1 MYLPFPTPC
10 QQLYPLHNSITS
22 LMASRIAA
30 NSLRAAGQYTNMS
43 IKFYLLKLLYPN
55 HSTTASGRFPTAPNR
70 PCVRWKLRTRNPS
83 DPLHSSRSMASG
95 SNPPPEQKAAEI
107 IQSVPSNNLVT
118 KTGTVVL
125 GTGLL
130 ATAISQELYVMN
142 EETVVMVGTFIL
154 FGVIAKVRAIAISVW
169 GCYWCKRYSAPQRA
183 LQGLGWIKH

>member
-1 MYLPFPTPC
+1 
-10 QQLYPLHNSITS
+10 
-22 LMASRIAA
+22 
-30 NSLRAAGQYTNMS
+30 
-43 IKFYLLKLLYPN
+43 
-55 HSTTASGRFPTAPNR
+55 
-70 PCVRWKLRTRNPS
+70 
-83 DPLHSSRSMASG
+83 MASG

-154 FGVIAKVRAIAISVW
+154 FGVIAKVRVMVIISIQC
-169 GCYWCKRYSAPQRA
+169 CY
-183 LQGLGWIKH
+183 